1 MYAMHTHN
9 HITISGKT
17 IALDDDGFVANPN
30 DWSPQVS
37 EYFSVADGV
46 LLTEEHWQVI
56 QFARDYYRTFG
67 IGPMPKVIVKMLNR
81 QLGYERYSIKMLYSL
96 FRETPAR
103 RICKYAGTPQ
113 PAGCT

>member
-1 MYAMHTHN
+1 MHTHN

-37 EYFSVADGV
+37 EYFSAADGV
-46 LLTEEHWQVI
+46 LLTEKHWQVI

-81 QLGYERYSIKMLYSL
+81 QLGYERYVTVIMIAATMTVEREDIKPYVV
-96 FRETPAR
+96 
-103 RICKYAGTPQ
+103 I
-113 PAGCT
+113 